1 MGEYASSDFV
11 AQVREALVILAGETS
26 MSPTDELSPLV
37 TVAGGAGAYLSAR
50 MDTQSTSLTT
60 SDHVE
65 FDDVLVVDG
74 SGDIAL
80 SSGGGDQTDGLLTLA
95 ANKVY
100 DLIAGFKC
108 DFSTNGGA
116 VRVRFRNNTLAVEI
130 GTQAEM
136 IPNSATG
143 NSNEIVIA
151 TAIVETGAAPEVIE
165 ARITGVFQLASFR
178 GAGAV
183 GNSFLR
189 VVEIG

>member
-1 MGEYASSDFV
+1 MAESVSSDFV
-11 AQVREALVILAGETS
+11 RQVRMALEVLAGQTA
-26 MSPTDELSPLV
+26 MSPSDELSPLV
-37 TVAGGAGAYLSAR
+37 SVGASAKAYLSAR
-50 MDTQSTSLTT
+50 MDTQSTDLTT
-60 SDHVE
+60 ADHVE
-65 FDDVLVVDG
+65 FDDVLVVDA

-80 SSGGGDQTDGLLTLA
+80 SSGGGNQTDGLITLA

-100 DLIAGFKC
+100 ALIAGFKC

-116 VRVRFRNNTLAVEI
+116 VRVRLRNNTLAAEF
-130 GTQAEM
+130 GSQAEM

-151 TAIVETGAAPEVIE
+151 SGIVETGAAPEVIE

-183 GNSFLR
+183 GNSFLL